1 MTLEESDLDRQGCL
15 SFSLSPFLCGQEERA
30 GVDKRF
36 VGKNQTFVRA
46 KREKQEREASFKAE
60 GVK

>member
-1 MTLEESDLDRQGCL
+1 MADAQGMLAAIWGRMCRKVR
-15 SFSLSPFLCGQEERA
+15 FKEERA